1 HVDIPLVLLQ
11 PTAARF
17 GAFDH
22 EIILRRPETP
32 RSTDSFSSPPLRLLP
47 YAAAS
52 MNLTE
57 RQKKYLRGL
66 AHGRDP
72 IVLIGQAGASPAV
85 ANELDSAL
93 AAHELVKV
101 KARVGDRELRD
112 ELLEQLA
119 VQTNSSLVQR
129 IGNVGVFYR
138 PKKDKARII
147 LPD

>member
-1 HVDIPLVLLQ
+1 
-11 PTAARF
+11 
-17 GAFDH
+17 
-22 EIILRRPETP
+22 
-32 RSTDSFSSPPLRLLP
+32 
-47 YAAAS
+47 

-129 IGNVGVFYR
+129 IGNVGVYYR